1 MPVEITRLDNG
12 LTVISQDYPQLE
24 TVALGVWV
32 KAGARDET
40 LAEGGLAHLLEHMA
54 FKGTERRT
62 ALQIAEEIEAA
73 GGDIN
78 AATGME
84 STAYYARVLKNDWP
98 MALDILA
105 DILNN
110 PVFDAAELER
120 EKGVILQEI
129 AASIDTPDDLVF
141 DVAQD
146 TAFPGH
152 ALGRSILGKPERVAS
167 YNSRAIAGYR
177 QGHYGAARMV
187 VSAAGRIDHRQLV
200 DAASRLLGGVPA
212 GSATGWTTPDF
223 AGGPVRIKRKLD
235 QAHIVFTLPGL
246 PYLSEDIYALQV
258 LAGLLGAGMSSRL
271 FQELRERRGLCYSVY
286 AFAASYADA
295 GLFNIYVATAP
306 DKVNEVWR
314 VTGGIVSD
322 LAGKVGADEVQRA
335 AAQLKTGL
343 VMSLE
348 STSGRADQMARQF
361 LALGR
366 VPDIADITARID
378 AVTPGDVERLAGAM
392 LSHRRLGT
400 AAVGALGRLSSHDKI
415 ADAFF

>member
-40 LAEGGLAHLLEHMA
+40 LEEGGLAHLLEHMA
-54 FKGTERRT
+54 FKGTEQRT

-110 PVFDAAELER
+110 PVFDPAELER

-129 AASIDTPDDLVF
+129 AAAIDTPDDLVF

-152 ALGRSILGKPERVAS
+152 ALGRSILGKPERVARYDS
-167 YNSRAIAGYR
+167 AAIAGYR
-177 QGHYGAARMV
+177 QSHYGAARMV

-200 DAASRLLGGVPA
+200 DAASRLLGGLPA
-212 GSATGWTTPDF
+212 GATTGWTTPDF

-246 PYLSEDIYALQV
+246 PYLSDDIYALQV

-286 AFAASYADA
+286 AYAASYADA

-314 VTGGIVSD
+314 VAGGIVSD

-392 LSHRRLGT
+392 LAHRRLGT